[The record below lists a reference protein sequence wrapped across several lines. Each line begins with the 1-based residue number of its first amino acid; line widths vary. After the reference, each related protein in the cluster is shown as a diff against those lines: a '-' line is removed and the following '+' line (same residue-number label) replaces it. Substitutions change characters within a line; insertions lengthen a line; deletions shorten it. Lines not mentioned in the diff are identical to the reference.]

1 MTLESAASWLENLAF
16 PTAIRESAWLYP
28 IFETV
33 HVMALALVVGSIATV
48 DLRLLGV
55 ARRNQ
60 PAWRIARQA
69 LPWTWIA
76 FAVAAV
82 TGALLF
88 SSSAVK
94 YVDNVPFRIKLLLLA
109 LAGINMTIFQFGA
122 ARTINTW
129 GEADTPLAAK
139 IAGGLSLAFWI
150 GVVAAGRWIGFV
162 SSNPF

>member
-1 MTLESAASWLENLAF
+1 MTLESAASWLENLPF

-28 IFETV
+28 IFETI

-60 PAWRIARQA
+60 PAWRIAQQA

-76 FAVAAV
+76 FAVAVV

-88 SSSAVK
+88 SSQAVK
-94 YVDNVPFRIKLLLLA
+94 YVDNVPFRIKLVLLA
-109 LAGINMTIFQFGA
+109 LAGINMAAFQFGA
-122 ARTINTW
+122 GRTINTW
-129 GEADTPLAAK
+129 GEGQAPTGAR
-139 IAGGLSLAFWI
+139 IAGALSLVFWI
-150 GVVAAGRWIGFV
+150 GVVAAGRWIGFA
-162 SSNPF
+162 SNNPF